1 MPRGA
6 EFDDGKPQSDNAI
19 EVGQDKIHGGGQT
32 TDNVEIDHAKKTAP
46 LPDLSEVNDR
56 TLSGGAAPGHQDGHG
71 HEAPRTQGERT
82 GMGSKNDLGKADSH
96 PLDAAQDESAI
107 RR

>member
-6 EFDDGKPQSDNAI
+6 EHEDGKPQSDNAV
-19 EVGQDKIHGGGQT
+19 EAGQDKIHGGGKT
-32 TDNVEIDHAKKTAP
+32 TDEVEISHAKKTAP

-56 TLSGGAAPGHQDGHG
+56 TLSFGAAPGHQDGHG

-82 GMGSKNDLGKADSH
+82 GMGSKNDLGKAGEH
-96 PLDAAQDESAI
+96 PLDNPTDESAI